1 MAGLQQTL
9 PWQLQ
14 LSANVI
20 ANSKTYTLQGWQS
33 GFEALVASLS
43 KSLLGDRL
51 NVSLSA
57 ITGLHDGG
65 SISIDSYSAG
75 RDFTHRQHIRVPMS
89 QLQLNLSYTFGKKG
103 VQTRE
108 HKSRIENDFLEKKS
122 DQEQIS
128 NTSSGM

>member
-1 MAGLQQTL
+1 MPL
-9 PWQLQ
+9 
-14 LSANVI
+14 
-20 ANSKTYTLQGWQS
+20 
-33 GFEALVASLS
+33 
-43 KSLLGDRL
+43 
-51 NVSLSA
+51 
-57 ITGLHDGG
+57 
-65 SISIDSYSAG
+65 
-75 RDFTHRQHIRVPMS
+75 S